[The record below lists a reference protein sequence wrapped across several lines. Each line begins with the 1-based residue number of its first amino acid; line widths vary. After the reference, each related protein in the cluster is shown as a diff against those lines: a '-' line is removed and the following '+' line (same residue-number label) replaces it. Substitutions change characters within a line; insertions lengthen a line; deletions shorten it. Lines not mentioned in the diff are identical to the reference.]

1 MKKKTYCQ
9 IAESRCMFY
18 SILLPG
24 PYTPPSF
31 GTTFPHFNR
40 IPLLLPPS
48 ATPFSCTTQ
57 PHNLTHIEQNLRPGK
72 ISKLSIFN
80 PTGMQLG
87 SLTDM
92 YLEVTSR
99 SKWVEEPD
107 QPAHIS
113 QTGRLQIIH
122 LSSYLPTLSDHF
134 LPRNRHYH
142 HACITSQFISTILL
156 ETVKYH

>member
-1 MKKKTYCQ
+1 MSNVGDLLCSSKASAATTQKSLKHSPPGLFVQSPRTQDILRIFRLASALCPSTELVIDAPETKYVYKVRKGFTGKMKKKTYCQ

-57 PHNLTHIEQNLRPGK
+57 PHKH
-72 ISKLSIFN
+72 
-80 PTGMQLG
+80 
-87 SLTDM
+87 
-92 YLEVTSR
+92 
-99 SKWVEEPD
+99 
-107 QPAHIS
+107 
-113 QTGRLQIIH
+113 
-122 LSSYLPTLSDHF
+122 
-134 LPRNRHYH
+134 
-142 HACITSQFISTILL
+142 ST
-156 ETVKYH
+156 